1 MRVPNIHFEPESR
14 QLQTARLEHL
24 LSFSDLVV
32 LLIAE
37 QGLGR
42 SHLLS
47 RLAPDQSPM
56 QPTWVQLS
64 LDTAFDV
71 TQLLESLIAQL
82 GQSCEPNNRARLTA
96 LHAYS
101 RSLQESDLQLVIC
114 IDDADFLSDNA
125 LELLIN
131 FSRVENAAPRIVL
144 AGLPEFEQRF
154 FNREFNRLVE
164 GSLHIEHL
172 QPYTSEEA
180 RAFVDAHL
188 LDGRVLKDSEYRRLL
203 AESHGRPDQLKNALA
218 KRLDSL
224 SREKAPRGNNRWYWG
239 GVSLILGIVSVA
251 LGYLYFP
258 NNSGESEVVPPISIA
273 IPNVRTAD
281 TQSPTALIEARTE
294 LAKRIAEQE
303 AKLSQVAESID
314 LTEAE
319 QLRAP
324 VNAAVESV
332 ASSQVLI
339 PNAETD
345 VAALVSEPSQRL
357 GSSASEQSLA
367 PAQRSSASNNP
378 IGTALSGARLSG
390 AEPPEVDEPAEVVAL
405 TQALGQISQVQ
416 SETGPVLSQLPPGTP
431 ADSSVNTALSSAT
444 DSATNSAINSTSA
457 NSIRMT
463 DDAPSQSIQAVASA
477 TDQSP
482 QVATTA
488 VVPTQSSSLSKPTP
502 TPTVTQSV
510 SGVSDSPFDPQ
521 IDQVL
526 SWPASDVTVQ
536 LLAARVEAS
545 ADKLMARH
553 PSVKGILKLDYPF
566 KGATRYTLVLGHFP
580 SRDAATRAV
589 AALPEELQNLKPWI
603 RSVAGLKAELNQ
615 AFNP

>member
-1 MRVPNIHFEPESR
+1 
-14 QLQTARLEHL
+14 
-24 LSFSDLVV
+24 
-32 LLIAE
+32 
-37 QGLGR
+37 
-42 SHLLS
+42 
-47 RLAPDQSPM
+47 
-56 QPTWVQLS
+56 
-64 LDTAFDV
+64 
-71 TQLLESLIAQL
+71 
-82 GQSCEPNNRARLTA
+82 
-96 LHAYS
+96 
-101 RSLQESDLQLVIC
+101 
-114 IDDADFLSDNA
+114 
-125 LELLIN
+125 
-131 FSRVENAAPRIVL
+131 
-144 AGLPEFEQRF
+144 
-154 FNREFNRLVE
+154 
-164 GSLHIEHL
+164 
-172 QPYTSEEA
+172 
-180 RAFVDAHL
+180 
-188 LDGRVLKDSEYRRLL
+188 
-203 AESHGRPDQLKNALA
+203 
-218 KRLDSL
+218 
-224 SREKAPRGNNRWYWG
+224 
-239 GVSLILGIVSVA
+239 
-251 LGYLYFP
+251 
-258 NNSGESEVVPPISIA
+258 
-273 IPNVRTAD
+273 
-281 TQSPTALIEARTE
+281 
-294 LAKRIAEQE
+294 
-303 AKLSQVAESID
+303 
-314 LTEAE
+314 
-319 QLRAP
+319 
-324 VNAAVESV
+324 
-332 ASSQVLI
+332 
-339 PNAETD
+339 
-345 VAALVSEPSQRL
+345 L

-444 DSATNSAINSTSA
+444 NSAVNSNVNGDVNSTSA